1 MRFIAKKHF
10 CRTPQLADVKLDKPI
25 HDKMIH
31 KGAIF
36 EVGSKPAFEDLS
48 RDDQKLIA
56 TLRISGC
63 VGDAS
68 DSEVVARVKAEVE
81 VDRKREARDAVL
93 AADRRPDFEAIASQM
108 LQIASRK

>member
-1 MRFIAKKHF
+1 MKLIAKKNF
-10 CRTPQLADVKLDKPI
+10 YKTPQLADIKIDKPV
-25 HDKMIH
+25 HDNVIH

-36 EVGSKPAFEDLS
+36 EIGSKPAFSDLS
-48 RDDQKLIA
+48 RDEQKLVA
-56 TLRISGC
+56 TLRVAGC

-68 DSEVVARVKAEVE
+68 DSEVVARVKAEVD